1 MVLDENDDEI
11 RVVVETSRKKR
22 RKKKLDPGLFFFRY
36 IDEKR
41 GLFQTSHT
49 QD

>member
-22 RKKKLDPGLFFFRY
+22 RKKNWTPDSFFRY

>member
-22 RKKKLDPGLFFFRY
+22 RKKLDPGLFFFRY